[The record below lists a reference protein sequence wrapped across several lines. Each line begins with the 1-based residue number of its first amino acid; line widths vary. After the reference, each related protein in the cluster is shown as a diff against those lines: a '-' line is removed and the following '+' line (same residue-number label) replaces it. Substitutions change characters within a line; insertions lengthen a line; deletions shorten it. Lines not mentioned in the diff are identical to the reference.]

1 MALKHRDY
9 EVYGVQFHPESLMT
23 PDGRAQE
30 IQSTGLAVFSMT
42 YRVRPGAE
50 PGSEA
55 VITLEDSQV
64 AYSI

>member
-1 MALKHRDY
+1 
-9 EVYGVQFHPESLMT
+9 MT

>member
-1 MALKHRDY
+1 
-9 EVYGVQFHPESLMT
+9 MT

-50 PGSEA
+50 PGSDA
-55 VITLEDSQV
+55 VITVEDSQV